1 MPLKIEDRDSFCC
14 VGEMTLP
21 EGYEGK
27 ELHVYISRGKVE
39 LWLLPQD
46 TPSDIV
52 QAWLSERRNA
62 DRCCS
67 S

>member
-1 MPLKIEDRDSFCC
+1 MA
-14 VGEMTLP
+14 LP
-21 EGYEGK
+21 EGYEGR
-27 ELHVYISRGKVE
+27 ELHVYISKGKVE

-46 TPSDIV
+46 TPSDLV

-62 DRCCS
+62 DRCS